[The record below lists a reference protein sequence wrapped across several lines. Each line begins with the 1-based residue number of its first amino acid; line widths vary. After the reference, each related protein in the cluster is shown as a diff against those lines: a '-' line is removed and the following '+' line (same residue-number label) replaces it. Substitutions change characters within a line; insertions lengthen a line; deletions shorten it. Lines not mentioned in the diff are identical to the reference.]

1 MNLLAGKHLDRMPY
15 GCKPSLENYLC
26 GCDISVGCI
35 GAMVT
40 RMDSFWQLFFACF
53 IKAIRTYLARFFGVY
68 FLEIYTAFKAS
79 LLQYI
84 EELPKCSI

>member
-1 MNLLAGKHLDRMPY
+1 MPY

-53 IKAIRTYLARFFGVY
+53 IKAIGADFDRLFGIY
-68 FLEIYTAFKAS
+68 FLEIYTAVEAS
-79 LLQYI
+79 LLQYV
-84 EELPKCSI
+84 EE